1 MITSRLNTGSLKVRT
16 RPLIHYKHPPTIRLA
31 EDRVKL
37 EYWQL
42 ERQHPSTELS

>member
-1 MITSRLNTGSLKVRT
+1 MSTSNTGRLNVRP
-16 RPLIHYKHPPTIRLA
+16 RPLISHKYLPTIRVL

-42 ERQHPSTELS
+42 ERPHPSTEPS